1 MDTRLKARPA
11 NVADPAVTSTPADL
25 APLAARAAKVRDL
38 LRVGPG
44 FDLAAVDAR
53 ATPGLPRRAVA
64 DQGGKEWSR
73 EQVAAIGTHLA
84 DQQER
89 LFAQAKVGGARG
101 RLLLVLQALD
111 CGGKDGTIKRVAGA
125 MNPLGLHIV
134 GFGPP
139 TKEERA
145 HDFLWRIRRA
155 LPDPGVVGIFNRS
168 HYEDVLA
175 VRVRNLV
182 PESTWRARY
191 DLINQFEKE
200 LADDGVTIIK
210 AMLHISYG
218 EQRQRLLD
226 RLNDPTKQWKF
237 NPGDLDDRA
246 RWPDFQAAYADALA
260 LCGTP
265 AAPWYVVPADRKWY
279 RNWAV
284 ANLLL
289 AAFADMGLKYPA
301 PSFDVEEQR
310 ARLTA
315 EERAGRGKREMNSS

>member
-1 MDTRLKARPA
+1 VDTRLKEQPA
-11 NVADPAVTSTPADL
+11 SVAELAGTTTQADL

-44 FDLAAVDAR
+44 FDLAAVDPR

-64 DQGGKEWSR
+64 DLGGKVWSR
-73 EQVAAIGTHLA
+73 DQVAAIGVHLA

-89 LFAQAKVGGARG
+89 LFAQAKVGGDR
-101 RLLLVLQALD
+101 RRMLLVLQALD

-134 GFGPP
+134 AFGPP
-139 TKEERA
+139 TEEERA

-155 LPDPGVVGIFNRS
+155 LPEPGVLGIFNRS

-191 DLINQFEKE
+191 DIINQFENE

-210 AMLHISYG
+210 VMLHISYE

-246 RWPDFQAAYADALA
+246 LWPDFQAAYADALT

-265 AAPWYVVPADRKWY
+265 VAPWYVVPADRKWY

-289 AAFADMGLKYPA
+289 VAFADLGLDYPT
-301 PSFDVEEQR
+301 PLFDVEAQR
-310 ARLTA
+310 ARLVA
-315 EERAGRGKREMNSS
+315 DERGGKREMNSS

>member
-1 MDTRLKARPA
+1 MDNTAK
-11 NVADPAVTSTPADL
+11 PADL
-25 APLAARAAKVRDL
+25 APLSARAAKVRDL

-44 FDLAAVDAR
+44 FDLASVDPR

-64 DQGGKEWSR
+64 DQGGKVWSQS
-73 EQVAAIGTHLA
+73 EVSAIGVHLA

-89 LFAQAKVGGARG
+89 LFAQAKVAGDRR

-111 CGGKDGTIKRVAGA
+111 CGGKDGAIKRVAGS

-134 GFGPP
+134 AFGPP
-139 TKEERA
+139 TKEELR

-155 LPDPGVVGIFNRS
+155 LPVPGVLGIFNRS

-175 VRVRNLV
+175 VRVRDLV

-191 DLINQFEKE
+191 DLINQFEAE
-200 LADDGVTIIK
+200 LADDGVTIVK
-210 AMLHISYG
+210 AMLHISRE

-246 RWPDFQAAYADALA
+246 RWPAFQAAYADALT
-260 LCGTP
+260 LCSPPTT
-265 AAPWYVVPADRKWY
+265 PWYVVPADRKWY
-279 RNWAV
+279 RNWAI

-289 AAFADMGLKYPA
+289 AAFAEMGSKYP
-301 PSFDVEEQR
+301 PPPFVVKEQR
-310 ARLTA
+310 ARLMA
-315 EERAGRGKREMNSS
+315 EEHGDTGGAKGKHKMNSS